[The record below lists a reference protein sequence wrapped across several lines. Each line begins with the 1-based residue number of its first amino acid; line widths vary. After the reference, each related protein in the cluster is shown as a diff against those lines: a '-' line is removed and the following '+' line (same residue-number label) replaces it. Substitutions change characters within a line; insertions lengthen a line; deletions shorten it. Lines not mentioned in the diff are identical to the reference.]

1 MSQPI
6 LAAAL
11 RAICAT
17 AAMTAAVAGR
27 AEAIP
32 VFANGQGVSCQTC
45 HTAFPGMTR
54 YGMMVMMT
62 NFQILDRHAQ
72 DQALPIAVRM
82 YVDSVLGTGDQK
94 GFTQLSDLSLLGGGF
109 LGKDFT
115 WYGEQHIVD
124 EGLVGQT
131 EQLWLS
137 WNGLF
142 GGTNSLQVGKFHT
155 PFPFMPA
162 HAWTPSGYLL
172 AEQTTGQNDFNAAE
186 ARWGVAFSGMSNE
199 FMYNA
204 AYLTGSGPTSGAL
217 NFNNTSNARAFDLNV
232 SYGGMQVPWEI
243 GLVAMRG
250 DAPVFDPGSGD
261 FLTSER
267 WTRQGAYLSYQDS
280 RWHFHTMYY
289 RGNDTQPDAGRL
301 NTMSSGFFF
310 EAERD
315 FVKDHMLV
323 RYDVASSD
331 SLERQY
337 IVDLAH
343 NFQPNLALIG
353 EARMAP
359 AQKPQITFRLAYA
372 GPWES
377 GRRILS
383 NGRDVPAASTFQ
395 GSIPQTAVAPAAAPA
410 AAPTAAPMIGNAN
423 NGAQLVQSNG
433 CAGCHG
439 AGLRGGGIG
448 PALFGIEHRLT
459 NDRIAD
465 FIVHPRAPMPNFG
478 FSATQV
484 ADIVAYLTS
493 LDGGTNN
500 TAPVV
505 TFSPASPVDSATIS
519 ITFPGTPPASVT
531 VLPVMHMG
539 TGTHRAAM
547 VQLQPSPTD
556 PHTFTGRIAFSMGGP
571 WIVQVQYDGREMDI
585 PLNVG
590 S

>member
-1 MSQPI
+1 VLQRI
-6 LAAAL
+6 FVAAI
-11 RAICAT
+11 RAACAT
-17 AAMTAAVAGR
+17 VAITAAVAGR
-27 AEAIP
+27 AQAIP

-45 HTAFPGMTR
+45 HTTFPGMTR
-54 YGMMVMMT
+54 YGMMVMMS
-62 NFQILDRHAQ
+62 NFQILNRHAQ

-82 YVDSVLGTGDQK
+82 YVDSAIGTADVPGSFAQV
-94 GFTQLSDLSLLGGGF
+94 SDLSLLGGGF

-115 WYGEQHIVD
+115 WYGEQHIIDSGVI
-124 EGLVGQT
+124 GQT

-204 AYLTGSGPTSGAL
+204 SFLTGSGPTGDAL
-217 NFNNTSNARAFDLNV
+217 DFNKTRNPRAYDLNL
-232 SYGGMQVPWEI
+232 SYGGMVIPWEL

-250 DAPVFDPGSGD
+250 DAPVFDPDSGD
-261 FLTSER
+261 FLSTDQ

-280 RWHFHTMYY
+280 RWHFQTMFY
-289 RGNDTQPDAGRL
+289 RGSDTQPDIDTM
-301 NTMSSGFFF
+301 NTTSSGFFF

-315 FVKDHMLV
+315 FAKDHVLA
-323 RYDVASSD
+323 RYDVASGD
-331 SLERQY
+331 SLDRQY
-337 IVDLAH
+337 VVDVAH

-353 EARMAP
+353 EVKMIP
-359 AQKPQITFRLAYA
+359 AQKPQILFRLAYA
-372 GPWES
+372 GPWEN
-377 GRRILS
+377 GQRILS
-383 NGRDVPAASTFQ
+383 NGHDVPVGSMFQ
-395 GSIPQTAVAPAAAPA
+395 TPPVPSAAAVPA
-410 AAPTAAPMIGNAN
+410 TPAPVPATASGNGN

-439 AGLRGGGIG
+439 AGLKGGGIG
-448 PALFGIEHRLT
+448 PALFGIEHHMT
-459 NDRIAD
+459 NDQIAD

-478 FSATQV
+478 FTAAQV
-484 ADIVAYLTS
+484 SDIVAYLTS
-493 LDGGTNN
+493 LDGGINN

-505 TFSPASPVDSATIS
+505 SFSPATPVDSATIS
-519 ITFPGTPPASVT
+519 ITFAGTPPTSVS

-539 TGTHRAAM
+539 TGTHHTAM
-547 VQLQPSPTD
+547 VQLQPSPSD

-571 WIVQVQYDGREMDI
+571 WVVQVQYDGREIDI

>member
-1 MSQPI
+1 MSQRI
-6 LAAAL
+6 LVAAV
-11 RAICAT
+11 RAMCAT
-17 AAMTAAVAGR
+17 VAITAAVAGR

-45 HTAFPGMTR
+45 HTTFPGMTR
-54 YGMMVMMT
+54 YGMMVMMS

-82 YVDSVLGTGDQK
+82 YVDSVLGTTDQK
-94 GFTQLSDLSLLGGGF
+94 GYVQMSDLSLLAGGF

-115 WYGEQHIVD
+115 WYAEQHVIDSGVI
-124 EGLVGQT
+124 GQT
-131 EQLWLS
+131 EQVWLS

-204 AYLTGSGPTSGAL
+204 SYLTGSGPTSEAL
-217 NFNNTSNARAFDLNV
+217 DFNKSSHPRAFDFNV
-232 SYGGMQVPWEI
+232 SYGGMSIPWEL
-243 GLVAMRG
+243 GLVAIRG
-250 DAPVFDPGSGD
+250 DAPVLDPDSGD
-261 FLTSER
+261 FLFSDQ
-267 WTRQGAYLSYQDS
+267 WSRQGAYLSYQDS
-280 RWHFHTMYY
+280 RWHFQTMYY
-289 RGNDTQPDAGRL
+289 RGNDTQPDVDTA
-301 NTMSSGFFF
+301 NTTSNGFFF
-310 EAERD
+310 EAGRD
-315 FVKDHMLV
+315 FAKDHLLV

-331 SLERQY
+331 SLDRQY
-337 IVDLAH
+337 LVDISH

-353 EARMAP
+353 EVRMVP
-359 AQKPQITFRLAYA
+359 AQKPQMLFRLAYA
-372 GPWES
+372 GPWDN
-377 GRRILS
+377 GHRILS
-383 NGRDVPAASTFQ
+383 NGHDVPIGSMFQPSSAIPVAS
-395 GSIPQTAVAPAAAPA
+395 AP
-410 AAPTAAPMIGNAN
+410 PTAAPPAPAPAGNAN

-439 AGLRGGGIG
+439 AGLKGGRIG
-448 PALFGIEHRLT
+448 PALFGIEHHMS
-459 NDRIAD
+459 NDQIAD

-478 FSATQV
+478 FNPSQV

-493 LDGGTNN
+493 LDGGINSA
-500 TAPVV
+500 APTV
-505 TFSPASPVDSATIS
+505 TISPQTPVDSATIS
-519 ITFPGTPPASVT
+519 ITFPGTPPTSVT

-539 TGTHRAAM
+539 AGTHHTAM
-547 VQLQPSPTD
+547 VQLQPSPAD
-556 PHTFTGRIAFSMGGP
+556 PHTFTGRITFSMGGP
-571 WIVQVQYDGREMDI
+571 WIVQVQYDGHEMDI

-590 S
+590 T

>member
-1 MSQPI
+1 MLQRI
-6 LAAAL
+6 FVAAV
-11 RAICAT
+11 RATCAT
-17 AAMTAAVAGR
+17 VAIMAAVAGR

-45 HTAFPGMTR
+45 HSTFPGMTR
-54 YGMMVMMT
+54 YGMMVMMS
-62 NFQILDRHAQ
+62 NFQILDRRSQ

-94 GFTQLSDLSLLGGGF
+94 GYIQMSDLSLLGGGF

-115 WYGEQHIVD
+115 WYAEQHIIDSGVI
-124 EGLVGQT
+124 GQT
-131 EQLWLS
+131 EQVWLS

-172 AEQTTGQNDFNAAE
+172 AQQTTGQNDFNAAE

-204 AYLTGSGPTSGAL
+204 SYLTGSGPTGEAL
-217 NFNNTSNARAFDLNV
+217 NFNKNLHTRAYDLNI
-232 SYGGMQVPWEI
+232 SYGGMQIPWEL

-250 DAPVFDPGSGD
+250 DAPVLDPDSGD
-261 FLTSER
+261 FLFSDQ

-280 RWHFHTMYY
+280 RWHFQTMYY
-289 RGNDTQPDAGRL
+289 RGNDTQPDVDTM
-301 NTMSSGFFF
+301 NTTSSGFFL

-315 FVKDHMLV
+315 FTRDHVLV

-331 SLERQY
+331 SLDRQY
-337 IVDLAH
+337 LVDVSH

-353 EARMAP
+353 EVRMVP
-359 AQKPQITFRLAYA
+359 AQKPQILFRLAYA
-372 GPWES
+372 GPWDN
-377 GRRILS
+377 GHRILS
-383 NGRDVPAASTFQ
+383 NGHDVPTGAMFQPAPVPAA
-395 GSIPQTAVAPAAAPA
+395 AAAPA
-410 AAPTAAPMIGNAN
+410 SAAPSADAPGGNAN

-439 AGLRGGGIG
+439 AGLKGGGIG
-448 PALFGIEHRLT
+448 PALFGLEHHMT
-459 NDRIAD
+459 NDQIAD

-478 FSATQV
+478 FNPSQV
-484 ADIVAYLTS
+484 SDIVAYLTS
-493 LDGGTNN
+493 LDGGINN
-500 TAPVV
+500 TAPIV
-505 TFSPASPVDSATIS
+505 TLSPQTPVDSATIS
-519 ITFPGTPPASVT
+519 VTFPGTLPVSVR

-539 TGTHRAAM
+539 TGTHHTAL

-556 PHTFTGRIAFSMGGP
+556 PRTFTGRIAFSMGGP
-571 WIVQVQYDGREMDI
+571 WIVQIQYDGQELDI
-585 PLNVG
+585 PVSVG
-590 S
+590 T